1 MEEQQEK
8 TQGKKTRIKKLVGR
22 IFTGQPFTLKRVHI
36 WRWLCDRQPDEEK
49 VRR

>member
-8 TQGKKTRIKKLVGR
+8 SAREKIKIKKFVEDFLVNLL
-22 IFTGQPFTLKRVHI
+22 LKRVHI

>member
-8 TQGKKTRIKKLVGR
+8 TQGKKQDNLL
-22 IFTGQPFTLKRVHI
+22 LKRVHI
-36 WRWLCDRQPDEEK
+36 WWRLCDRQPDEEK

>member
-8 TQGKKTRIKKLVGR
+8 TQGKTNKIKNCGRFFLVDLL
-22 IFTGQPFTLKRVHI
+22 LKRVHI
-36 WRWLCDRQPDEEK
+36 WWRLCDCQPDEEK